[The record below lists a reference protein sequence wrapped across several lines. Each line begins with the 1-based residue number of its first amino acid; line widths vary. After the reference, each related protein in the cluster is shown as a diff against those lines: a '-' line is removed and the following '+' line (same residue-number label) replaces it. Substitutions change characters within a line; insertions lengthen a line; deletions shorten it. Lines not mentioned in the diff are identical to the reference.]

1 MTKRFVDTEIWNK
14 DWFLD
19 LSIKQKLL
27 LKYIYDNCD
36 CAGVYEISYRNLQN
50 CFNEPVSKKDF
61 EGLRQVKFISENK
74 VFVEDFIKFQ
84 YGWSMNSL
92 SGKNNN
98 VQKGILKSLIKNE
111 LLPNP
116 CPTLLDMDKDKDKT
130 NFNIKNN
137 INTDL
142 YINNDIKNHNEIIND
157 NIKNNNYDIK
167 IHNEIVKN
175 DKNCVN
181 SNININT
188 NNIKTNNNDIKN
200 NIKNAVKIGLRDAA
214 DLMFSE
220 YERMCPNLIRL
231 TGERMSGKVA
241 EKIRVYLSETDYDLE
256 LFKDLCRRANV
267 LRTIANTR
275 IDFETMLNCRIGIL
289 NGKYESKAVYQ
300 ARAANERAR
309 REIEETRERNERVRN
324 FKGDPM
330 PESFKKLGERL
341 RGLKCPQN

>member
-142 YINNDIKNHNEIIND
+142 YINNDIKNHNQIIND
-157 NIKNNNYDIK
+157 DIKN
-167 IHNEIVKN
+167 
-175 DKNCVN
+175 
-181 SNININT
+181 
-188 NNIKTNNNDIKN
+188 NNNDIKN
-200 NIKNAVKIGLRDAA
+200 NIKNDVKIGLRDAA

>member
-116 CPTLLDMDKDKDKT
+116 CPTLLDKDMDKDK
-130 NFNIKNN
+130 
-137 INTDL
+137 
-142 YINNDIKNHNEIIND
+142 
-157 NIKNNNYDIK
+157 
-167 IHNEIVKN
+167 
-175 DKNCVN
+175 
-181 SNININT
+181 
-188 NNIKTNNNDIKN
+188 
-200 NIKNAVKIGLRDAA
+200 
-214 DLMFSE
+214 
-220 YERMCPNLIRL
+220 
-231 TGERMSGKVA
+231 
-241 EKIRVYLSETDYDLE
+241 
-256 LFKDLCRRANV
+256 
-267 LRTIANTR
+267 
-275 IDFETMLNCRIGIL
+275 
-289 NGKYESKAVYQ
+289 
-300 ARAANERAR
+300 
-309 REIEETRERNERVRN
+309 
-324 FKGDPM
+324 
-330 PESFKKLGERL
+330 
-341 RGLKCPQN
+341 